1 MPFMDEFFNCSSRP
15 FNCKAPSSRPC
26 SSRSFATLVASASR
40 TAACA
45 ESPGLS
51 VTAAFL
57 ARFFRG
63 AASPAAPA
71 SSGFARFLDALS
83 SPAAA
88 SPCGFRRPRLRGAL
102 ATSPC
107 PESSFG
113 AGSAAASPFG
123 SFAFDS
129 SAASSTTCSLAFRRR
144 VFEAAASGALCAA
157 AQRANKPS
165 RYSRTSSL
173 VLPPQNFM
181 KQSRSIRRPSSW
193 SPPTREGLRAN
204 LRLSVRP
211 GMKNPR

>member
-45 ESPGLS
+45 EPPGLS
-51 VTAAFL
+51 APPAFL
-57 ARFFRG
+57 PRFFGG
-63 AASPAAPA
+63 AASPAAAA
-71 SSGFARFLDALS
+71 SSCFARFLDAFS

-88 SPCGFRRPRLRGAL
+88 SPSGFCRPRFRGAL
-102 ATSPC
+102 AASPC
-107 PESSFG
+107 PDPSFG
-113 AGSAAASPFG
+113 AGPAAASPFG

-129 SAASSTTCSLAFRRR
+129 SAASSRTCSLDFLRR
-144 VFEAAASGALCAA
+144 VFVAAASGPPCAA
-157 AQRANKPS
+157 AQRATKPS